1 MSKRFNKFM
10 SEPKPSELKE
20 SIEELNS
27 YRERL
32 INEIEVISKKL
43 RMPTKRIDDS
53 IKNNPEIQRINIIIE
68 KLNSQYQELAK

>member
-32 INEIEVISKKL
+32 INEIEMISKKL
-43 RMPTKRIDDS
+43 RMPPKRIDDS
-53 IKNNPEIQRINIIIE
+53 IKNNPEIQRINMIIE